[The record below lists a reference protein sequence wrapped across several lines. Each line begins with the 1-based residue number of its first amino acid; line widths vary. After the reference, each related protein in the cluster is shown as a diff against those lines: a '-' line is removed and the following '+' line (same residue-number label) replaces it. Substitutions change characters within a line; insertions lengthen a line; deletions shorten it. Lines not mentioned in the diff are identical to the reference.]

1 MWRNFF
7 FKTEYKQQR
16 SKKQFKSDKK
26 RAIFFGILSYESQKE
41 RERQI
46 FYFLSKL
53 LSDAI
58 TQLPMDKTNYQR
70 KEIDKKKETQ
80 NEKKLTLTG
89 ANGQTHFFKIRPRN
103 WWRRPRRKIIIIGAV
118 KVFVICCCWQRKL
131 NYTVTLKNCQLL
143 QKEIIIWLDV
153 TV

>member
-1 MWRNFF
+1 MVLSVLIFSILV
-7 FKTEYKQQR
+7 TR
-16 SKKQFKSDKK
+16 S
-26 RAIFFGILSYESQKE
+26 ILSYESQKE
-41 RERQI
+41 RERDRSFI
-46 FYFLSKL
+46 FWANFFQTRSHNYPWTRQTIKEKKL
-53 LSDAI
+53 
-58 TQLPMDKTNYQR
+58 P
-70 KEIDKKKETQ
+70 KKETQ

-89 ANGQTHFFKIRPRN
+89 ANGQTHFFKNRPRN